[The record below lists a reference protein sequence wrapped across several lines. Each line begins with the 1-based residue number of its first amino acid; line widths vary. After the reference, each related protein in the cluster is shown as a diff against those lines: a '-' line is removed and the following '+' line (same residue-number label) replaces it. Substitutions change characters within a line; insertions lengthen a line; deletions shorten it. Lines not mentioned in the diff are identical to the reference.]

1 MGMREEVSIT
11 TFDPSRFRDPLY
23 TMSEAARIVD
33 VPASTF
39 RTWACG
45 RVAVQLRGA
54 RAGGGPII
62 TRASVTARSKLRSIP
77 FVGLTEAMVLAAIRK
92 SGVPMQRIRPALA
105 QLEKG
110 LGLQYALASRRLYSD
125 GAELLFDYSE
135 SHPDS
140 QVARVTRQLVVV
152 RNNQHVF
159 SDVIEEYLQ
168 RFEYAPDGYVKL
180 IQVPGYEQA
189 EIVVDPHRSSGA
201 PIFARGGCRV
211 KDVLYRYRAG
221 ETVQELTMEFGVP
234 ASHVE
239 DAIRVAS
246 RRAA

>member
-1 MGMREEVSIT
+1 MEVPT
-11 TFDPSRFRDPLY
+11 TTLDPSRFEDPLY

-39 RTWACG
+39 RRWARG
-45 RVAVQLRGA
+45 RVARPQEGA
-54 RAGGGPII
+54 QVYGAPII
-62 TRASVTARSKLRSIP
+62 TSTKVPPRSKLRSIP

-92 SGVPMQRIRPALA
+92 SGVPMQRIRPALEE
-105 QLEKG
+105 LKKG
-110 LGLQYALASRRLYSD
+110 LGVEHALASKRLYSD

-135 SHPDS
+135 IHPDS
-140 QVARVTRQLVVV
+140 QVARATRQLVVV

-159 SDVIEEYLQ
+159 SDLIEEYLQ
-168 RFEYAPDGYVKL
+168 RFEYAGDGYVKL
-180 IQVPGYEQA
+180 IRVPGYEQA
-189 EIVVDPHRSSGA
+189 EVVVDPYRSAGA

-221 ETVQELTMEFGVP
+221 ETVQQLTVEFGVP
-234 ASHVE
+234 AAHVE
-239 DAIRVAS
+239 EAIHVAS